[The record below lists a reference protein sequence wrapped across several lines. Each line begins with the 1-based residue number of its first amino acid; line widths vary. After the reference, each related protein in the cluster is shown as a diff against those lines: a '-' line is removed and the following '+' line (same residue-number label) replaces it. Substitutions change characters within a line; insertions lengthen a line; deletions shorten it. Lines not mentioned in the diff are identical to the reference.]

1 MNWPSYRQAL
11 FRGVNEQ
18 VDDFLIANEESSSC
32 KNCRLDE
39 TGSLRSRNGRATRN
53 TVAITGTPNVLALHR
68 FCMSGGTNKFLAY
81 AGQDIWLGDED
92 SPYNFTSSIKSSLAS
107 NTKWR
112 FLTFKD
118 KVFGVNG
125 SNTNFKYDGT
135 YELDMGVETPGKP
148 TVAVG
153 DGTGLSGDYYYK
165 VSWYVDGYSQG
176 NASVESNKVSPSNKD
191 VDITRPSGYEEDV
204 THWIIYR
211 TKASGSVYYKVGA
224 VPIATASYSDSKA
237 DANLD
242 TGSIAPSDYGAPPV
256 NADFIALHHRYIFLA
271 DKDTSRIYFSTQD
284 FPEKYPAAFYFDINP
299 KDGENINGIIA
310 AFGGLWIFKK
320 NAIYLIGGNDDTDFG
335 VPPNKFS
342 KYGCYAPD
350 TLVSCSQAG
359 KYVILYLHKTGVR
372 GWDGVNSEL
381 LSAKIQTTIDTI
393 LDAHID
399 KACARLKGE
408 EYWISFCT
416 SGTSNNETWIF
427 NLRTG
432 DWRKY
437 DYGMNAM
444 CVWPD
449 GRLFSGQNAGWVRQ
463 EDTGTQDITSNISWE
478 YYTKNYSFPHEM
490 GNLNRYREMILWTS
504 LATDTLSINF
514 VVDNDS
520 TNKSWTKTL
529 SAIGSTL
536 VKKRFSL
543 PQYLGGELI
552 KIKFS
557 SSGKNQAEIRQ
568 FELRRQPILRR

>member
-53 TVAITGTPNVLALHR
+53 TVAIIGTPNVLALHR
-68 FCMSGGTNKFLAY
+68 FRMSGGTNKFLAY
-81 AGQDIWLGDED
+81 AGMNIWLGDED
-92 SPYNFTSSIKSSLAS
+92 SPYNFTSIKSGLTN

-135 YELDMGVETPGKP
+135 NELDMGVETPGKP
-148 TVAVG
+148 TVALGSG
-153 DGTGLSGDYYYK
+153 DGLDGDYYYK
-165 VSWYVDGYSQG
+165 ISYQVDSYSEG
-176 NASVESNKVSPSNKD
+176 NASVASDLIQPETQAVTVS
-191 VDITRPSGYEEDV
+191 RPAGYEEDV

-211 TKASGSVYYKVGA
+211 TKASGSIYYKV
-224 VPIATASYSDSKA
+224 ATVAIGTATYSDTIA
-237 DANLD
+237 DDSLD
-242 TGSIAPSDYGAPPV
+242 TGTIAPTDNGAPAV
-256 NADFIALHHRYIFLA
+256 NADFIALHHRYIFLV
-271 DKDTSRIYFSTQD
+271 DKDTSRLYFSVQD
-284 FPEKYPAAFYFDINP
+284 YPEKFPAAYYFDVNP
-299 KDGENINGIIA
+299 KDGENINGIMPVL
-310 AFGGLWIFKK
+310 GGLWIFKK
-320 NAIYLIGGNDDTDFG
+320 NAIYFLGGNDDTDFG
-335 VPPNKFS
+335 IPSNKFS
-342 KYGCYAPD
+342 NYGCYAPD
-350 TLVSCSQAG
+350 TLVNCSLAG
-359 KYVILYLHKTGVR
+359 KHVILYLHKTGIR
-372 GWDGVNSEL
+372 GWDGTNSDL
-381 LSAKIQTTIDTI
+381 ISAKIQPTIDTI
-393 LDAHID
+393 LDDYID
-399 KACARLKGE
+399 KACACLKGE

-449 GRLFSGQNAGWVRQ
+449 ARLFSGQNSGWVYQ
-463 EDTGTQDITSNISWE
+463 EDTGTQDITSDISWE

-504 LATDTLSINF
+504 LATDDLSIQF
-514 VVDNDS
+514 TVDNDA
-520 TNKSWTKTL
+520 TNKRWTKTL
-529 SAIGSTL
+529 SSIGSTL

-543 PQYLGGELI
+543 PQYLAGELM

-568 FELRRQPILRR
+568 LELRRQPILRR